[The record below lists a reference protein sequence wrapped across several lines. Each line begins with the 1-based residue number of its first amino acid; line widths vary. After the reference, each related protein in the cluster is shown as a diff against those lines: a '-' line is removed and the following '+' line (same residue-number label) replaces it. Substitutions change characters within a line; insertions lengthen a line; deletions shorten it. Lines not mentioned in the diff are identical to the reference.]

1 MSTETTLHIGGER
14 TTGDD
19 IRTQNVMAAMSIAN
33 IVKTSLGPIGL
44 DKMLVDEVGDVTI
57 SNDGA
62 TILKMLDI
70 EHPAAKILV
79 GLADLQDKE
88 VGDGTTSVVIV
99 AAELLRVANEL
110 VKQKI
115 HPTTVISGFRLAQR
129 EACKYI
135 AEHMAI
141 KMDSLGP
148 EVLVNCVKTCLS
160 SKIIG
165 SESEFF
171 AKMVVDAMQGV
182 KRVNSKGQ
190 TKYPVSAV
198 NVLKAHGGSL
208 KESVLIDG
216 YALNQT
222 AASQMMVKKVPNAK
236 IACLDINL
244 MKSKMQMGVQVL
256 INDPQELE
264 RIRKR
269 ESDITKERIEKIL
282 AAGANVI
289 FTTKGIDDMCLK
301 YFIDAGAMA
310 VRRCKKEDLKRIAR
324 MTGATF
330 TMTLAD
336 EEGNES
342 FTPDLLG
349 EADLVL
355 QERVADDELMIIKG
369 CRAHKS
375 SSILL
380 RGANDYMLDEM
391 ERSVHDALC
400 ALKRVLE
407 SNKVVPGG
415 GAVEAALSIY
425 LELFATSLGSREQLA
440 VAEYSRALLAIP
452 KTLSVNAAKDASDLV
467 AKLRAYHNKSQ
478 TDPAR
483 ANLRWV
489 GLDLVEGTI
498 RDNVK
503 AGVLEPAL
511 SKVKSLKFATEAAI
525 TILRIDDMIKM
536 QQEHKQDKS
545 AYQRALE
552 DGSLE
557 G

>member
-1 MSTETTLHIGGER
+1 MSTETTLAIGGER
-14 TTGDD
+14 TSGDD
-19 IRTQNVMAAMSIAN
+19 IRSQNVMAALSISN

-79 GLADLQDKE
+79 NLADLQDQE

-99 AAELLRVANEL
+99 AAELLKVANEL

-135 AEHMAI
+135 AEHLAI
-141 KMDSLGP
+141 KMDTLG
-148 EVLVNCVKTCLS
+148 EDTLANCVKTTLS

-165 SESEFF
+165 SDSDFF
-171 AKMVVDAMQGV
+171 ARMVVDAMKAV

-198 NVLKAHGGSL
+198 NILKAHGGSQ
-208 KESVLIDG
+208 KESLLIDG

-222 AASQMMVKKVPNAK
+222 AASQMMVKKVVKAK

-244 MKSKMQMGVQVL
+244 MKSKMQFGVQVL
-256 INDPQELE
+256 IDDPDELE

-269 ESDITKERIEKIL
+269 ESDITKERIQKIL
-282 AAGANVI
+282 DAGANVI
-289 FTTKGIDDMCLK
+289 FTTKGIDDLSLK

-330 TMTLAD
+330 TMTLANM
-336 EEGNES
+336 EGEES
-342 FTPDLLG
+342 FDPSALG
-349 EADLVL
+349 EAEMVI
-355 QERVADDELMIIKG
+355 QERVADDELIIIKG
-369 CRAHKS
+369 CKAHTS

-380 RGANDYMLDEM
+380 RGANDFMLDEM

-400 ALKRVLE
+400 SLKRVLE

-425 LELFATSLGSREQLA
+425 LERVATSLGSREQLA
-440 VAEYSRALLAIP
+440 VAEFSRALLAIP
-452 KTLSVNAAKDASDLV
+452 KTLAVNAAKDASDLV

-478 TDPAR
+478 TDTAR

-498 RDNVK
+498 RDNVA

-511 SKVKSLKFATEAAI
+511 SKVKSIKFATEAAI

-536 QQEHKQDKS
+536 QQENKNQKS
-545 AYQRALE
+545 AYQQALE
-552 DGSLE
+552 SGSLD